1 MVLYI
6 GSVGCMILGVVYICS
21 ALYDCLGGYIFWSM
35 EVEEML
41 YQGSDEGINSIW
53 ICMGECFTTE

>member
-21 ALYDCLGGYIFWSM
+21 ALYDCLGGVHILEYGGRGNVVSR
-35 EVEEML
+35 
-41 YQGSDEGINSIW
+41 
-53 ICMGECFTTE
+53 

>member
-1 MVLYI
+1 ML
-6 GSVGCMILGVVYICS
+6 YICS

-53 ICMGECFTTE
+53 ICMGECFTSISIRIKLDM